1 MCLQGIISAAR
12 ACGRLAYVH
21 DAPFVADYI
30 GEGDERPRRQAG
42 HKLLVDAIHAS
53 CESGTLDDIQVA
65 CQHKPLRD
73 SCMHNKSRRKVQ
85 VGFAAEGKREVF
97 VSTVP
102 APNLKGFAIVRSDI
116 NSLANKLLMD
126 CRSVV
131 EAAGGRS

>member
-1 MCLQGIISAAR
+1 MQ
-12 ACGRLAYVH
+12 
-21 DAPFVADYI
+21 
-30 GEGDERPRRQAG
+30 
-42 HKLLVDAIHAS
+42 
-53 CESGTLDDIQVA
+53 
-65 CQHKPLRD
+65 
-73 SCMHNKSRRKVQ
+73 NKSRRKVQ

-97 VSTVP
+97 VGTVP